1 MIFINWFRFLK
12 PTSLRVPPPNPSP
25 ASALE
30 QKIPRFEDAIRDEM
44 SRRTCERV
52 VVTHYGAID
61 IHPKHLVIW
70 IVVDSDREKA
80 RLASDAALMQRLRG
94 FLAAFEYPVEGRDH
108 AHIGF
113 ESVETVNRESGGDF
127 WRHWK

>member
-1 MIFINWFRFLK
+1 MRPVIFINWARMLK
-12 PTSLRVPPPNPSP
+12 KAPPAPP
-25 ASALE
+25 APKSAIE
-30 QKIPRFEDAIRDEM
+30 ATVDRIVGAIKDEIAPRTR
-44 SRRTCERV
+44 ERV

-70 IVVDSDREKA
+70 IVVDSDAERS
-80 RLASDAALMQRLRG
+80 RLAGDAVLRQRLRG
-94 FLAAFEYPVEGRDH
+94 FLAEFQYPVEGRDT

>member
-1 MIFINWFRFLK
+1 MFINWARMLK
-12 PTSLRVPPPNPSP
+12 R
-25 ASALE
+25 ASAPVPKAPPKSGIEATVDRIL
-30 QKIPRFEDAIRDEM
+30 DAIREEM
-44 SRRTCERV
+44 SSRTSERV
-52 VVTHYGAID
+52 VVTHYGAIV

-70 IVVDSDREKA
+70 IVVDSDREKS
-80 RLASDAALMQRLRG
+80 RLASDAALMQRFRA
-94 FLAAFEYPVEGRDH
+94 FLAAFQYPLEGRDQ

>member
-1 MIFINWFRFLK
+1 VIFINWARMLK
-12 PTSLRVPPPNPSP
+12 KAPPPPPPPAPKSP
-25 ASALE
+25 LE
-30 QKIPRFEDAIRDEM
+30 ATVGRILEAMKAELAAHTREKHF
-44 SRRTCERV
+44 
-52 VVTHYGAID
+52 VTHYGAID

-70 IVVDSDREKA
+70 IVVQSDREKA
-80 RLASDAALMQRLRG
+80 RLSRDASLMQRLRA
-94 FLAAFEYPVEGRDH
+94 FLAEFQYPVEGRDK

>member
-1 MIFINWFRFLK
+1 MIFINWARMLK
-12 PTSLRVPPPNPSP
+12 KGLASVPTPPPK
-25 ASALE
+25 SAIEATVDRIL
-30 QKIPRFEDAIRDEM
+30 DAMRAEM
-44 SRRTCERV
+44 STRTRERV

-80 RLASDAALMQRLRG
+80 RLASDAALMRRFRELLTTHQ
-94 FLAAFEYPVEGRDH
+94 YPLEGRDQ

-113 ESVETVNRESGGDF
+113 ESVETVNRKSGGDF

>member
-1 MIFINWFRFLK
+1 MFINWARMLK
-12 PTSLRVPPPNPSP
+12 RPSAPVPKAPPK
-25 ASALE
+25 SAIEATVDRIL
-30 QKIPRFEDAIRDEM
+30 DAIRAEM
-44 SRRTCERV
+44 SSRTRERV
-52 VVTHYGAID
+52 VITHYGAID
-61 IHPKHLVIW
+61 LHPKHLVIW

-80 RLASDAALMQRLRG
+80 RLASDAALVRRLRS
-94 FLAAFEYPVEGRDH
+94 FLADFQYPVEGRDR